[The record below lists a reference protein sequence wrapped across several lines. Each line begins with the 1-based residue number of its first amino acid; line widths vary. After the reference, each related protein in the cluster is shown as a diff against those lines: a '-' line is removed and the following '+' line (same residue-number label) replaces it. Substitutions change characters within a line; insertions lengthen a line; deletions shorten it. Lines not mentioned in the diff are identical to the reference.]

1 MSISSEITRLENAK
15 AAIAAAI
22 AEKGV
27 TVPDGTLLDG
37 MAALIEGIQAGGGG
51 LIVEA
56 YSIIPASNISALYE
70 VGTTTITMPHAC
82 FCIDGT
88 TQTSGDSGK
97 DSTLYT
103 GFMAYAGMDSHF
115 FGEIGSPYAPSN
127 FATLYNKGPTN
138 LTYARYVYGASIGF
152 NSFIGNSFYVKNG
165 KLYCD
170 PTKSRLTAWNFEAG
184 RPYYVIL
191 IGE

>member
-1 MSISSEITRLENAK
+1 MSILSEITRLENAK

-27 TVPDGTLLDG
+27 TVPDGTPLDG

-56 YSIIPASNISALYE
+56 YSIIPASDISTLYE

-82 FCIDGT
+82 FCIDGM
-88 TQTSGDSGK
+88 TQTSGNNGK

-115 FGEIGSPYAPSN
+115 FGEIGSPYDPSN
-127 FATLYNKGPTN
+127 FATLYCKGPTN
-138 LTYARYVYGASIGF
+138 LTYARYTYGSSIGF
-152 NSFIGNSFYVKNG
+152 NTSHRNSFYVENG

-170 PTKSRLTAWNFEAG
+170 PAKANLTNWTFEAG
-184 RPYYVIL
+184 RPYYVVL